1 MITVFETELKHNLNW
16 ELILSIGILIFFTNR
31 MLKKNQAR
39 SASKILWI
47 IPIVLSILTFVEIV
61 ILVYVEIVRKMNL
74 TGIGVFIVT
83 GLLMIACDGINYIIC
98 ESIADKESPF
108 TSYIPLLAFS
118 ALMFILG
125 CLSFGSFQSNDLAII
140 EAYESYINGEADI
153 IEGYISEFT
162 LAGEGYSREAESFVV
177 NGKEFNYSDNRSC
190 SSTIYSTR
198 KQSGGVIKGNGQY
211 VKIWYYDV
219 PNNPMILRIDVLKE
233 QFFYNLE

>member
-1 MITVFETELKHNLNW
+1 M
-16 ELILSIGILIFFTNR
+16 
-31 MLKKNQAR
+31 
-39 SASKILWI
+39 
-47 IPIVLSILTFVEIV
+47 SILTFVEIV

-83 GLLMIACDGINYIIC
+83 GLFMIACGGLNCIIY

-108 TSYIPLLAFS
+108 TSNIPLLAVFV
-118 ALMFILG
+118 LMFILA

-211 VKIWYYDV
+211 VKIWYYDL